1 MRKFQ
6 AFIADLQNSDL
17 PVDTLQG
24 SELPGLWEEG
34 NEHVN
39 RFTFEVPDDIPEYLI
54 PLIGR
59 GLFFDDD
66 FSAYGTMSTIVE
78 VTYSSPISRAK
89 SARAPW
95 PILLQD

>member
-6 AFIADLQNSDL
+6 AFIVDLQNSDL
-17 PVDTLQG
+17 PAATLQA
-24 SELPGLWEEG
+24 SELPDLWEQG

-39 RFTFEVPDDIPEYLI
+39 RFTFEVPEDIPEYLI

-78 VTYSSPISRAK
+78 VSWSSPISRA
-89 SARAPW
+89 R
-95 PILLQD
+95 

>member
-6 AFIADLQNSDL
+6 AFIVDLQNSDL
-17 PVDTLQG
+17 PAATLQA

-34 NEHVN
+34 NENVN
-39 RFTFEVPDDIPEYLI
+39 RFTFEVPEDIPEYLI

-78 VTYSSPISRAK
+78 VSWSSPISRAR
-89 SARAPW
+89 S
-95 PILLQD
+95 PISRSHG

>member
-17 PVDTLQG
+17 PAATLQG
-24 SELPGLWEEG
+24 SELPGLWDKG

-39 RFTFEVPDDIPEYLI
+39 RFTFEVPDGTPENLI

-66 FSAYGTMSTIVE
+66 FSAYGTMSIIIE
-78 VTYSSPISRAK
+78 V
-89 SARAPW
+89 
-95 PILLQD
+95 Q